1 MVMASF
7 FDGTVTFSDEK
18 ILGDSRS
25 FREGDGELVGP
36 PVPAP

>member
-1 MVMASF
+1 MASF
-7 FDGTVTFSDEK
+7 FGGTVTFSEEK
-18 ILGDSRS
+18 ILGDSHS

>member
-1 MVMASF
+1 MASF

-18 ILGDSRS
+18 ILGESLS

>member
-1 MVMASF
+1 M
-7 FDGTVTFSDEK
+7 TFSDEK
-18 ILGDSRS
+18 VLGESLS

>member
-7 FDGTVTFSDEK
+7 FGGTVTFSDEK
-18 ILGDSRS
+18 ILGKSLS
-25 FREGDGELVGP
+25 FREGDGVLVEP